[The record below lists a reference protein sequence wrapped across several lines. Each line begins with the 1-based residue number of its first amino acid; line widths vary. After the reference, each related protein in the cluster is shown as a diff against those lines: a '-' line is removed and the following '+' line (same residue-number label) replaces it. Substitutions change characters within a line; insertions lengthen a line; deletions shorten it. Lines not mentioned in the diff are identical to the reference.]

1 MAQKK
6 STENKTF
13 EELFDILGKDVQSLK
28 KLHTDIDL
36 ARKNLLQKHK
46 EMQDLTEKLQ
56 SSEEE
61 LRAMN
66 EELEATAEELRAT
79 NEELEATNE
88 ELKSTNEELL
98 QAEERLT
105 LEKAQLDQL
114 FESAQEAIVMADK
127 DGRVLRVNGEFT
139 KLFGYPAQEVSGKL
153 LDRLVAPEVNYDKAV
168 SITKNVAKGEKVAFE
183 DVRRHKDGTLFDV
196 SVLASPI
203 MVNGELR
210 AIYGIYRDI
219 TERKRA
225 EEAIKKRNAQL
236 ELVHTVQNEIP
247 LNMDMETILM
257 SAAESIG
264 KIFQYNKISV
274 NLYDADTN
282 EVVHIVGWN
291 KAGTPTPKG
300 HRQKIGVGLIGKAA
314 KLKKTIVANDV
325 SKEPSYVVY
334 YQTKTKAELV
344 IPLLVQDDLVG
355 ILDIQDTEKNVFTKE
370 DVSILQ
376 SISSYISYVIEEKK
390 SEEAIQR
397 EAAKLSAMISNMEE
411 GVIFADNQDR
421 IVEVNDYFLK
431 LFGMARKEVL
441 GKIIWDFH
449 FGLSLGMLKRSIQN
463 FKDKPNSEPLVIQS
477 PLGNLETIFRIQPI
491 YRNDKYDGVLF
502 NILDVTE
509 LVSARQEALSANRA
523 KSEFLA
529 NMSHE
534 IRTPLNG
541 IFGMTDLALNTK
553 LSREQRDYLESIK
566 ASAESLMAIIN
577 DILDFSKIEARKF
590 ELDSINFNL
599 RDTIGDIVFSLAL
612 EAHNKRLEL
621 AYHIPPEIPDAVI
634 GDPIRLRQILVNL
647 INNAIKYTEKGE
659 IVVSVI
665 EESKTKNEVRLRF
678 KVADTGI
685 GIPEAKQRL
694 IFDPFAQ
701 ADGSMARRQGG
712 SGLGLAISSQLV
724 ELMDGQIWVKSKV
737 GEGSTFYFD
746 VRLGLGKK
754 TDEKLSPAEQKELK
768 NLPVL
773 VVDDNATN
781 RRILKEMLIN
791 WSMRPKTVRSGQTA
805 LTAMQ
810 EAMKAAEPF
819 PLIVIDSNMPR
830 MDGFTLA
837 ERIKKNP
844 ALAKTTIIMLTSAG
858 VSGDVDR
865 CRKLGISAYMTKP
878 IKQSELLDAIMLV
891 VGTPT
896 QGTKKIPLITKDKI
910 RKPQRHL
917 HILLAEDNIINQK
930 VAIRILEKNGHKVS
944 VANNG
949 NEVLSALEKSR
960 FDLILMDVQM
970 PIMDGFKT
978 TFSIRKK
985 EKRTGSHIPIV
996 AMTAH
1001 ALKGDRERC
1010 LDVGMDDYV
1019 AKPLK
1024 PEELIKTINRAISKE
1039 N

>member
-1 MAQKK
+1 MAKNK
-6 STENKTF
+6 STANKTF

-46 EMQDLTEKLQ
+46 EMQALTEKLQ

-66 EELEATAEELRAT
+66 EELEATTEELRAS
-79 NEELEATNE
+79 NEELEA
-88 ELKSTNEELL
+88 TNEELL

-127 DGRVLRVNGEFT
+127 DGHVLRVNDEFT
-139 KLFGYPAQEVSGKL
+139 KLFGYPAQEVSGKQ
-153 LDRLVAPEVNYDKAV
+153 LDRLVAPEIQYDKAV
-168 SITKNVAKGEKVAFE
+168 SITKNVAGGEKVAFE

-219 TERKRA
+219 TERKQA
-225 EEAIKKRNAQL
+225 EEAI
-236 ELVHTVQNEIP
+236 
-247 LNMDMETILM
+247 
-257 SAAESIG
+257 
-264 KIFQYNKISV
+264 
-274 NLYDADTN
+274 
-282 EVVHIVGWN
+282 
-291 KAGTPTPKG
+291 
-300 HRQKIGVGLIGKAA
+300 QK
-314 KLKKTIVANDV
+314 
-325 SKEPSYVVY
+325 
-334 YQTKTKAELV
+334 
-344 IPLLVQDDLVG
+344 
-355 ILDIQDTEKNVFTKE
+355 
-370 DVSILQ
+370 
-376 SISSYISYVIEEKK
+376 
-390 SEEAIQR
+390 
-397 EAAKLSAMISNMEE
+397 EAAKLSAMISNMDE
-411 GVIFADNQDR
+411 GVIFVDNQDR
-421 IVEVNDYFLK
+421 IIEVNDYFLK
-431 LFGMARKEVL
+431 LFGKNRKDVKN
-441 GKIIWDFH
+441 KIIWDFH

-463 FKDKPNSEPLVIQS
+463 FKDKPNSEPLVMQS
-477 PLGNLETIFRIQPI
+477 PLGNLETIFRVQPI

-553 LSREQRDYLESIK
+553 LSTEQKDYLESIK
-566 ASAESLMAIIN
+566 TSAESLMAIIN

-599 RDTIGDIVFSLAL
+599 RDTIGDIVSSLAL
-612 EAHNKRLEL
+612 EAHKKGLEL
-621 AYHIPPEIPDAVI
+621 AYHIPPEIPDAVV

-659 IVVSVI
+659 IVVSVR

-701 ADGSMARRQGG
+701 ADGSITRRQGG

-724 ELMDGQIWVKSKV
+724 ELMDGQIGVKSKV

-746 VRLGLGKK
+746 VRLGLRKK
-754 TDEKLSPAEQKELK
+754 TEEKLSPAEQKELK

-791 WSMRPKTVRSGQTA
+791 WSMKPKTVRSGQTA

-810 EAMKAAEPF
+810 EAKKAAAPF
-819 PLIVIDSNMPR
+819 PLIVIDSNMPK

-891 VGTPT
+891 VGTPAR
-896 QGTKKIPLITKDKI
+896 GKKKVPLITGDKI
-910 RKPQRHL
+910 RKPHRHL

-930 VAIRILEKNGHKVS
+930 VAIHILEKNGHKVS

-949 NEVLSALEKSR
+949 NEVLSALEKAR
-960 FDLILMDVQM
+960 FDIILMDVQM

-985 EKRTGSHIPIV
+985 EKGAGSHIPII

-1010 LDVGMDDYV
+1010 LDVGMDEYV

-1024 PEELIKTINRAISKE
+1024 PEELIKTIDRAISKK